1 MSWSE
6 RRQFLRVAAGALA
19 APALA
24 GCGFHMRGS
33 ANFAFKSIYVNAAET
48 DPFARE
54 LRRAI
59 DASGTATVATDPT
72 KAEVTID
79 VIGPNDD
86 KQVLS
91 LSGGGRVREYQLVKR
106 VGIALHDAN
115 GADWMPAADIAVTR
129 SYTFNETEVL
139 AREAQE
145 AQLLKEMQSDLV
157 SQIIRR
163 LQAAH
168 APAG

>member
-1 MSWSE
+1 MWSSE
-6 RRQFLRVAAGALA
+6 RRSALRLAAGAVA
-19 APALA
+19 ALA
-24 GCGFHMRGS
+24 LSACGFHMRGA
-33 ANFAFKSIYVNAAET
+33 ANFAFKTIYVNAPEA

-54 LRRAI
+54 LRRAVE
-59 DASGTATVATDPT
+59 ASGTATLAADPT
-72 KAEVTID
+72 KADVTMD

-91 LSGGGRVREYQLVKR
+91 LSGGGRVREYMLVKR
-106 VGIALHDAN
+106 VGIALHDPN
-115 GADWMPAADIAVTR
+115 GVDWLPAADIQVLR
-129 SYTFNETEVL
+129 SYTFNESEVL